1 MPVKKEPSLSWY
13 GGMIQ
18 KAGVLAIFFLKKI
31 KKGRKTDRLLE
42 RGA

>member
-18 KAGVLAIFFLKKI
+18 KAGVLAIFFFEKNKKRP
-31 KKGRKTDRLLE
+31 KN
-42 RGA
+42 